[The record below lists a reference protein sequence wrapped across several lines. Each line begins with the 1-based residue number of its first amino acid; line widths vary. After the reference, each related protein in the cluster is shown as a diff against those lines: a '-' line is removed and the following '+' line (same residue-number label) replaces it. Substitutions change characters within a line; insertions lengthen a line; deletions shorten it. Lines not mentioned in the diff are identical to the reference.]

1 METVAGAQPLSKK
14 QIEQGLQRLPA
25 LSATVTQLLE
35 LTQRDD
41 VDVDQVALTV
51 AQDPALSA
59 RLLRVANSP
68 FFGLPGEITSINQAC
83 MTLGMNTVRNLA
95 VAVGVGSCFN
105 SDKDGREEQSRL
117 WQQAMEK
124 AIAAQALARCC
135 GHNSETAFTAGM
147 LHDLGKMVMVNCFSD
162 DMKKTIA
169 YQSSNGC
176 ELTVAEKTIFGMDNR
191 ELGGM
196 LARHWDLPALIRQ
209 VITGPNEAE
218 ESVTEPM
225 VDIVTL
231 ADFISNGSVHDSTEE
246 LFLSLP
252 KNIVM
257 RLGLDRES
265 VQAWLSDVEAN
276 RAMADLLA

>member
-1 METVAGAQPLSKK
+1 MDSVAGAQPLSKDE
-14 QIEQGLQRLPA
+14 IEKGLQRLPA

-68 FFGLPGEITSINQAC
+68 FFGLAGEITSINQAC

-105 SDKDGREEQSRL
+105 GGDEQDRL
-117 WQQAMEK
+117 WRLAMEK

-147 LHDLGKMVMVNCFSD
+147 LHDLGKMVMVTCFAD
-162 DMKKTIA
+162 AMKKTIA

-176 ELTVAEKTIFGMDNR
+176 DLDVAERAVFGMDNR
-191 ELGGM
+191 QLGGM
-196 LARHWDLPALIRQ
+196 LASNWGLPALIRQ
-209 VITGPNEAE
+209 VITGPNETE
-218 ESVTEPM
+218 ENMPEPM
-225 VDIVTL
+225 VDIVAL
-231 ADFISNGSVHDSTEE
+231 ADLISNGEIHGSPGE
-246 LFLSLP
+246 LYQNLP
-252 KNIVM
+252 GKIVV
-257 RLGLDRES
+257 RLGLDCDS

-276 RAMADLLA
+276 RAMAELLA